1 KHDFIIEQIL
11 SRSCD
16 IESVESWKSSL

>member
-1 KHDFIIEQIL
+1 IEQIL

>member
-1 KHDFIIEQIL
+1 DFIIEQIL